1 MSCEQDNVAETLCK
15 LMKIVPILPIW
26 TSPWRNRL
34 VRSAVSERLVD
45 QSQPGTVLFAL
56 MSKLLLISLIILSDN
71 QYWPQRHVS
80 STLFFF
86 SLPEIKDLRKKAA
99 IFFWYKFSSVCQH
112 NRIWSRE
119 AKFIED
125 EILRLSSLKN
135 IVKICQNVITNDKKG
150 AKQVRQIMFQCRG
163 SRKAYKD
170 HHPLL
175 VS

>member
-99 IFFWYKFSSVCQH
+99 IFF
-112 NRIWSRE
+112 
-119 AKFIED
+119 
-125 EILRLSSLKN
+125 
-135 IVKICQNVITNDKKG
+135 
-150 AKQVRQIMFQCRG
+150 
-163 SRKAYKD
+163 
-170 HHPLL
+170 
-175 VS
+175 

>member
-1 MSCEQDNVAETLCK
+1 MNWTITPHCYEFSHWPSSYHPTHLFLSLYMSCEQDNVAETLCK

-71 QYWPQRHVS
+71 QYWLQRHVS

-99 IFFWYKFSSVCQH
+99 IFSDISFPQFASIIAFGRVRR
-112 NRIWSRE
+112 N
-119 AKFIED
+119 
-125 EILRLSSLKN
+125 SLKMKYC
-135 IVKICQNVITNDKKG
+135 VC
-150 AKQVRQIMFQCRG
+150 
-163 SRKAYKD
+163 
-170 HHPLL
+170 LL
-175 VS
+175 